1 MSPSSVDST
10 RPKRSIL
17 TKSLFLYLLIL
28 DVDRL
33 DGFPSSSILVRV
45 RFSLLFFLLFFF
57 SSSRRSSRP
66 ARHPGSHVEGHYH
79 KPTKHQIPSFVSNTS
94 LPSPTMNAAAAARA
108 SMIRTSMYRVPALT
122 RPPPPLPNG
131 RNIAPRRADDSSATY
146 DDEYGYDQP
155 QPSPRRV
162 IQVVDYMS
170 YKQQCERERE
180 QVPPAA
186 GMYQGSNGSA
196 DSLDKPPAKFYV
208 EIEEGGRGRIARM
221 FTVFPVRDIN
231 WIVTVMFIFG
241 SASFVTSA
249 TFGLIPVVAPSLA
262 FPEISTLAVPGFL
275 ATGSLTFTIAGV
287 LGMIGAFNANRGT
300 VEVQK
305 GGVATYRPALI
316 GSESWVW
323 KPTSE
328 ELAVLFKTIP
338 FPASLVSWAS
348 GLFFLVATFSGLPGN
363 VPPTSPAFKFLVP
376 MQQVIGGVLLFLAN
390 VSVIFVIQERWYKPK
405 LTPDWLGTFLN
416 IVGSTGFTLIGAL
429 NLAGAPGSGFTY
441 WYGAMAFLIGS
452 TIGLYGLME
461 FHPTA
466 WAA

>member
-1 MSPSSVDST
+1 
-10 RPKRSIL
+10 
-17 TKSLFLYLLIL
+17 
-28 DVDRL
+28 
-33 DGFPSSSILVRV
+33 
-45 RFSLLFFLLFFF
+45 
-57 SSSRRSSRP
+57 
-66 ARHPGSHVEGHYH
+66 
-79 KPTKHQIPSFVSNTS
+79 
-94 LPSPTMNAAAAARA
+94 MNAAAAARA

-122 RPPPPLPNG
+122 RPPLPNG
-131 RNIAPRRADDSSATY
+131 RNIAPRRADDNAGGYPTY

-162 IQVVDYMS
+162 IQIVDYMS

-186 GMYQGSNGSA
+186 GLYQGSNASG
-196 DSLDKPPAKFYV
+196 DSLGKPPAKFYV

-221 FTVFPVRDIN
+221 FTIFPVRDIN
-231 WIVTVMFIFG
+231 WVVTVMFLFG
-241 SASFVTSA
+241 SASFVISA
-249 TFGLIPVVAPSLA
+249 TFGLIPVLAPSLA
-262 FPEISTLAVPGFL
+262 FPEIGTLAVPGFL

-323 KPTSE
+323 KPTKE

-348 GLFFLVATFSGLPGN
+348 GLFFLVATFSGLPGA
-363 VPPTSPAFKFLVP
+363 VPRTSPAFKFLVP
-376 MQQVIGGVLLFLAN
+376 TQQVIGGVLLFLAN

-405 LTPDWLGTFLN
+405 LTPDWLGTFMN
-416 IVGSTGFTLIGAL
+416 IVGSTGFALIGIL
-429 NLAGAPGSGFTY
+429 TLVGDTTGPSFTY
-441 WYGAMAFLIGS
+441 WYGAVSFLIG
-452 TIGLYGLME
+452 TIIGLYGLME